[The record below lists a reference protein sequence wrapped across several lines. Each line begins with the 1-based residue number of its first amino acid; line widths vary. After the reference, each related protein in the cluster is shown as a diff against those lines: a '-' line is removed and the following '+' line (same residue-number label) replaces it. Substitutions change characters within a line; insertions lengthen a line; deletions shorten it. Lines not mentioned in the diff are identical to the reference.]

1 MLDFNDART
10 ISPAAIALAQ
20 AITEALSPDGD
31 GGKRIT
37 RAEGRKVLGKLGDLL
52 VVLIRDLL
60 D

>member
-10 ISPAAIALAQ
+10 ISPAAIELAKS
-20 AITEALSPDGD
+20 ITEALSPDGD

-37 RAEGRKVLGKLGDLL
+37 RVEGRKVLGKLADLL